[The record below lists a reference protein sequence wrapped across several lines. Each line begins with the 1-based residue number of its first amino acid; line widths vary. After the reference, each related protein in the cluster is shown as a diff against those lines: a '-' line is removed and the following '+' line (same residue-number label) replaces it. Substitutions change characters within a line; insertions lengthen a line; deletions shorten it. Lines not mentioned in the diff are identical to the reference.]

1 MSVPITREIKL
12 IMNLDDQTASLLR
25 TLDLEWGCA
34 CRFLKRVVDAGYDTT
49 TIGAAL
55 TDVLPSYK
63 RMCREGVSDYDR
75 LQSVLDHVFQILKR
89 TGNAPTPEQ
98 TATWCK
104 EALIPAEVSER
115 LIHG

>member
-12 IMNLDDQTASLLR
+12 IMNLDDQTANLLR

-34 CRFLKRVVDAGYDTT
+34 CRFLKLIVNAGYDTAM
-49 TIGAAL
+49 IGAAL

-63 RMCREGVSDYDR
+63 RMCRDGVSDFDR
-75 LQSVLDHVFQILKR
+75 LQSVLDHIYQTLKR
-89 TGNAPTPEQ
+89 NGTAPTSEQ
-98 TATWCK
+98 TAAWCEK
-104 EALIPAEVSER
+104 SLIPTEVSER